1 MALLDRNLNYF
12 SYSPQLKD
20 ILSKLGSKVGS
31 LTQYPAGMS
40 PQERTA
46 TINQMTEKIRAGEKP
61 EVESMRVRMA
71 RQGLLGS
78 GIEETERGEIG
89 RGYNEAVAGAKRDV
103 TIDEMRRKASE
114 TIASANAAGGLAGL
128 LMGGETGVEGA
139 NAARRGE
146 GRQDIGMLL
155 QLLQIL
161 YGQQA
166 SAINPYAQAVM
177 TQYGGGG
184 GGADMSGLAYLPYL
198 FGGG

>member
-20 ILSKLGSKVGS
+20 LLSRYGSKVGS

-40 PQERTA
+40 PMERNA
-46 TINQMTEKIRAGEKP
+46 VINQMTEKIRAGEKP

-114 TIASANAAGGLAGL
+114 TIASANAAGSGLGL
-128 LMGGETGVEGA
+128 LMGGEAGVEGM
-139 NAARRGE
+139 NLARRGE
-146 GRQDIGMLL
+146 GRMDIQMLL

-161 YGQQA
+161 YGQQ
-166 SAINPYAQAVM
+166 SAAVNPYAQAVM

-184 GGADMSGLAYLPYL
+184 GGMDLSSLAYLPFL
-198 FGGG
+198 FA

>member
-40 PQERTA
+40 PQERNA
-46 TINQMTEKIRAGEKP
+46 VINQMTEKIRAGEKP

-114 TIASANAAGGLAGL
+114 TIASANAAGSGLGL
-128 LMGGETGVEGA
+128 LMGGEAGVEGM
-139 NAARRGE
+139 NLARRGE
-146 GRQDIGMLL
+146 GRMDIQMLL

-161 YGQQA
+161 YGQQ
-166 SAINPYAQAVM
+166 SAAVNPYAQAVM

-184 GGADMSGLAYLPYL
+184 GGMDLSSLAYLPFL
-198 FGGG
+198 FA

>member
-40 PQERTA
+40 PMERNA
-46 TINQMTEKIRAGEKP
+46 VINQMTEKIRAGEKP

-128 LMGGETGVEGA
+128 LMGGEAGAEGM
-139 NAARRGE
+139 NLARRGE
-146 GRQDIGMLL
+146 GRMDIQMLL

-161 YGQQA
+161 YGQQ
-166 SAINPYAQAVM
+166 SAAVNPYANAVM

-184 GGADMSGLAYLPYL
+184 GGTDLSGLAYLPYL
-198 FGGG
+198 FSNR

>member
-20 ILSKLGSKVGS
+20 LLARYGSKVGS

-40 PQERTA
+40 PAEHNA
-46 TINQMTEKIRAGEKP
+46 TINQMVEKIRSGEKP

-89 RGYNEAVAGAKRDV
+89 RGYNEAVSGAKRDV

-114 TIASANAAGGLAGL
+114 TIASANAAGSGLGL
-128 LMGGETGVEGA
+128 LMGGEAGVEGM
-139 NAARRGE
+139 NLARRGE
-146 GRQDIGMLL
+146 GRQDIQMLL

-177 TQYGGGG
+177 TQYGQGGG
-184 GGADMSGLAYLPYL
+184 TDMSGLAYLPYL
-198 FGGG
+198 INR

>member
-1 MALLDRNLNYF
+1 MPLINRDLNYF

-20 ILSKLGSKVGS
+20 LLSRYGSKVGA

-40 PQERTA
+40 PQERNA
-46 TINQMTEKIRAGEKP
+46 TINQMVEKIQAGEKP

-114 TIASANAAGGLAGL
+114 TIASANAAGSGLGL
-128 LMGGETGVEGA
+128 LMGGEAGVEGM
-139 NAARRGE
+139 NLARRGE
-146 GRQDIGMLL
+146 GRMDIQMLL

-184 GGADMSGLAYLPYL
+184 QGGMDLSSLAYLPFL
-198 FGGG
+198 FT

>member
-1 MALLDRNLNYF
+1 MALLDKNLNYF

-40 PQERTA
+40 PQERNA
-46 TINQMTEKIRAGEKP
+46 VINQMTEKIRAGEKP

-128 LMGGETGVEGA
+128 LMGGETGAEGV

-146 GRQDIGMLL
+146 GRMDIQMLL
-155 QLLQIL
+155 ELLKVL
-161 YGQQA
+161 YGQQ
-166 SAINPYAQAVM
+166 SAAVNPYAQAVM
-177 TQYGGGG
+177 TQYGSGGG
-184 GGADMSGLAYLPYL
+184 GMD
-198 FGGG
+198 